1 MRVMQGAM
9 GACVTVVMF
18 SACTKEDESVANTR
32 RALES
37 MIACRDQFTSS
48 VKTIGVSSQTL
59 DFEQRFRLIST
70 AVLQRQQCEEQAT
83 VLARDA
89 LQRRD

>member
-1 MRVMQGAM
+1 MRVMRGAV
-9 GACVTVVMF
+9 GTCAAVFMF
-18 SACTKEDESVANTR
+18 SACNSEDENVANTR

-37 MIACRDQFTSS
+37 MLACRDQFTSS

-59 DFEQRFRLIST
+59 DFEQRFRLMST
-70 AVLQRQQCEEQAT
+70 AVLARQQCEEQAT

-89 LQRRD
+89 LQRQD